1 MIKISSD
8 GGAVLSLVHQLTA
21 LSSELAGWGSTNP
34 AGIFLLSKFLLT
46 PY

>member
-1 MIKISSD
+1 MIKTFSD
-8 GGAVLSLVHQLTA
+8 RGAVLSPVHQLTA
-21 LSSELAGWGSTNP
+21 LSSKLAGWGSANP

>member
-1 MIKISSD
+1 MIKTFRD
-8 GGAVLSLVHQLTA
+8 GELLLSPMQQLTA
-21 LSSELAGWGSTNP
+21 LSSKLAGWGSANP